1 MGAFFRQIFLIS
13 IAFGILIGCSENSA
27 NVSSEASAAS
37 ASQITQSGYDLGSC
51 TIDKIGLEILVYEEM
66 AYYIC
71 SQGGLWVRMTVKDY
85 MASNAESSSA
95 EDFSSSS
102 DESYAYSEPAEEIS
116 SSSHLPS
123 EMISSSSKTDAE
135 FSSSSSSD
143 DASFSYNEQGS
154 ESSSSSAFQANRWRN
169 FSFLPHRDLKSAMP
183 TFHLENSIRF
193 FLSFPTILPP
203 RIPQNTA
210 WPLPGPTCAFSP
222 EPLIRS
228 ASIKSRG
235 ITLPF

>member
-71 SQGGLWVRMTVKDY
+71 SQSGLWVRMTVKDY

-95 EDFSSSS
+95 E
-102 DESYAYSEPAEEIS
+102 EIS

-123 EMISSSSKTDAE
+123 EMISSSSKTE
-135 FSSSSSSD
+135 I
-143 DASFSYNEQGS
+143 
-154 ESSSSSAFQANRWRN
+154 FQ
-169 FSFLPHRDLKSAMP
+169 L
-183 TFHLENSIRF
+183 LENRRRIFQF
-193 FLSFPTILPP
+193 FE
-203 RIPQNTA
+203 Q
-210 WPLPGPTCAFSP
+210 
-222 EPLIRS
+222 
-228 ASIKSRG
+228 
-235 ITLPF
+235 